1 VTALQN
7 PATNKMNRLIFLV
20 SLASGLIMG
29 LQSRAQVAVPFKS
42 ADDTVHYINIIHTD
56 TLKEESKDSTNKVQ
70 SLYGHVELQQEKTL
84 FFCDSVAMNQSTN
97 IIEAFGHVHINDKDS
112 MNIYSKYMKYFVDKK
127 LIIFQKQVSM
137 TDGKNILTTEE
148 LQYDR
153 NARIGTYSNGGKVI
167 NGLTVVTSKDGTYY
181 ADTKDVYF
189 KRNVILKDPAYDLKA
204 DSLLYNSKT
213 RIATFITETFI
224 RDSSGRTILTKDGY
238 YDLLN
243 HKAHFDKRATIT
255 DSSQTIIAD
264 DIRFDDST
272 GVSIAQGAAIFRDTS
287 QGTTVMANLMIANK
301 KNNTLLATEKPV
313 MILKEN
319 ENDSIYVSA
328 DTLFSGK
335 FSDSLYTSTDSTG
348 QIDSIH
354 RIILNPDYE
363 TDSSNRYL
371 QGFHHVRIYSDSM
384 QAVSD
389 SLFYNG
395 KDSVFQLFSNPIVW
409 ASGYQVTGDTIYM
422 YTKNKKPQHLSVF
435 ENGLAVS
442 KTGENMYNQVKGKT
456 LNGYFKDGNID
467 YMRAKGNAE
476 SIYFIKDDS
485 MALVGVNKVNSADI
499 IDMIFLNKELNKVI
513 LRNDPD
519 AEMFPIRKVKLEDMR
534 LRDFK
539 WFEDKR
545 PKTKNEIL
553 QQ

>member
-20 SLASGLIMG
+20 SLAFGLIMG
-29 LQSRAQVAVPFKS
+29 IQSRAQVAVPFKS
-42 ADDTVHYINIIHTD
+42 ADDSVHYINIIHTD

-204 DSLLYNSKT
+204 DSLLYNSQT
-213 RIATFITETFI
+213 RIATFITETSI
-224 RDSSGRTILTKDGY
+224 RDSNGRTILTKDGY

-272 GVSIAQGAAIFRDTS
+272 GVSIAQGDAIFRDTS

-354 RIILNPDYE
+354 RIILNPNYE

-409 ASGYQVTGDTIYM
+409 AGGYQVTGDTIYM

-519 AEMFPIRKVKLEDMR
+519 AEMFPIRKVKLEEMR

>member
-7 PATNKMNRLIFLV
+7 PATNKMNRIIFLLG
-20 SLASGLIMG
+20 LALCMIMG
-29 LQSRAQVAVPFKS
+29 LKTQGQVAVPFKS
-42 ADDTVHYINIIHTD
+42 ADDSVHYINIIHTD

-97 IIEAFGHVHINDKDS
+97 IIEAFGHVHINDNDS
-112 MNIYSKYMKYFVDKK
+112 MNIYSRYMIYFVDKK
-127 LIIFQKQVSM
+127 LIVFKKQVTM

-153 NARIGTYSNGGKVI
+153 NARVGTYSSGGKVV
-167 NGLTVVTSKDGTYY
+167 NGPTVVTSKDGTYY
-181 ADTKDVYF
+181 ADNKDVYF
-189 KRNVILKDPAYDLKA
+189 KRNVLLKDPAYDLKA
-204 DSLLYNSKT
+204 DSLLYNSQT

-224 RDSSGRTILTKDGY
+224 RDSSGRTILTKDGF

-272 GVSIAQGAAIFRDTS
+272 GVSIAQGDAVFRDTS

-301 KNNTLLATEKPV
+301 KNNTLLATLNPV
-313 MILKEN
+313 MIIKQN

-328 DTLFSGK
+328 DTLYSGK
-335 FSDSLYTSTDSTG
+335 FADSLYTSTDSTG

-354 RIILNPDYE
+354 KIILNPASQ

-371 QGFHHVRIYSDSM
+371 QGFHHVRIFSDSM

-395 KDSVFQLFSNPIVW
+395 RDSVFQLFSKPVVW
-409 ASGYQVTGDTIYM
+409 AGGYQVTGDTIYM
-422 YTKNKKPQHLSVF
+422 YTKNKKPEHLYVF

-442 KTGENMYNQVKGKT
+442 KTGENMFNQVKAKT
-456 LNGYFKDGNID
+456 LNGYFKDGAID

-476 SIYFIKDDS
+476 SIYYIKDDS

-499 IDMIFLNKELNKVI
+499 IDMLFLNKELNKVI

-539 WFEDKR
+539 WLEDRR

-553 QQ
+553 QP

>member
-7 PATNKMNRLIFLV
+7 PATNKMNRIIFLLG
-20 SLASGLIMG
+20 LALCMIMG
-29 LQSRAQVAVPFKS
+29 LKTQGQVAVPFKS
-42 ADDTVHYINIIHTD
+42 ADDSVHYINIIHTD

-97 IIEAFGHVHINDKDS
+97 IIEAFGHVHINDNDS
-112 MNIYSKYMKYFVDKK
+112 MNIYSRYMIYFVDKK
-127 LIIFQKQVSM
+127 LIVFKKQVTM

-153 NARIGTYSNGGKVI
+153 NARVGTYSSGGKVV
-167 NGLTVVTSKDGTYY
+167 NGPTVVTSKDGTYF
-181 ADTKDVYF
+181 ADNKDVYF
-189 KRNVILKDPAYDLKA
+189 KRNVLLKDPAYDLKA
-204 DSLLYNSKT
+204 DSLLYNSQT

-224 RDSSGRTILTKDGY
+224 RDSSGRTILTKDGF

-272 GVSIAQGAAIFRDTS
+272 GVSIAQGDAVFRDTS

-301 KNNTLLATEKPV
+301 KNNTLLATLNPV
-313 MILKEN
+313 MIIKQN

-335 FSDSLYTSTDSTG
+335 FADSLYTSTDSTG

-354 RIILNPDYE
+354 KIILNPASQ

-371 QGFHHVRIYSDSM
+371 QGFHHVRIFSDSM

-395 KDSVFQLFSNPIVW
+395 RDSVFQLFSKPVVW
-409 ASGYQVTGDTIYM
+409 AGGYQVTGDTIYM
-422 YTKNKKPQHLSVF
+422 YTKNKKPEHLYVF

-442 KTGENMYNQVKGKT
+442 KTGENMFNQVKAKT
-456 LNGYFKDGNID
+456 LNGYFKDGAID

-476 SIYFIKDDS
+476 SIYYIKDDS

-499 IDMIFLNKELNKVI
+499 IDMLFLNKELNKVI

-539 WFEDKR
+539 WLEDRR

-553 QQ
+553 QP

>member
-1 VTALQN
+1 
-7 PATNKMNRLIFLV
+7 MNRIIFLLG
-20 SLASGLIMG
+20 LALCMIMG
-29 LQSRAQVAVPFKS
+29 LKTQGQVAVPFKS
-42 ADDTVHYINIIHTD
+42 ADDSVHYINIIHTD

-97 IIEAFGHVHINDKDS
+97 IIEAFGHVHINDNDS
-112 MNIYSKYMKYFVDKK
+112 MNIYSRYMIYFVDKK
-127 LIIFQKQVSM
+127 LIVFKKQVTM

-153 NARIGTYSNGGKVI
+153 NARVGTYSSGGKVV
-167 NGLTVVTSKDGTYY
+167 NGPTVVTSKDGTYY
-181 ADTKDVYF
+181 ADNKDVYF
-189 KRNVILKDPAYDLKA
+189 KRNVLLKDPAYDLKA
-204 DSLLYNSKT
+204 DSLLYNSQT

-224 RDSSGRTILTKDGY
+224 RDSSGRTILTKDGF

-272 GVSIAQGAAIFRDTS
+272 GVSIAQGDAVFRDTS

-301 KNNTLLATEKPV
+301 KNNTLLATLNPV
-313 MILKEN
+313 MIIKQN

-328 DTLFSGK
+328 DTLYSGK
-335 FSDSLYTSTDSTG
+335 FADSLYTSTDSTG

-354 RIILNPDYE
+354 KIILNPASQ

-371 QGFHHVRIYSDSM
+371 QGFHHVRIFSDSM

-395 KDSVFQLFSNPIVW
+395 RDSVFQLFSKPVVW
-409 ASGYQVTGDTIYM
+409 AGGYQVTGDTIYM
-422 YTKNKKPQHLSVF
+422 YTKNKKPEHLYVF

-442 KTGENMYNQVKGKT
+442 KTGENMFNQVKAKT
-456 LNGYFKDGNID
+456 LNGYFKDGAID

-476 SIYFIKDDS
+476 SIYYIKDDS

-499 IDMIFLNKELNKVI
+499 IDMLFLNKELNKVI

-539 WFEDKR
+539 WLEDRR

-553 QQ
+553 QP